1 MMKSERFAEL
11 FVALFD
17 INDVI
22 MRLGGDEFVI
32 FLKDIS
38 HAAIMKKAGKLIRE
52 VQKLKFPG
60 TTYLATCSVGICFL
74 PEKCFRLYVSAY
86 V

>member
-1 MMKSERFAEL
+1 
-11 FVALFD
+11 
-17 INDVI
+17 

-32 FLKDIS
+32 FLKDIG
-38 HAAIMKKAGKLIRE
+38 HATIMKKAGKLIRE

-74 PEKCFRLYVSAY
+74 PENVSGYTYQQLFENADWALYQAKKNGKNR
-86 V
+86 

>member
-1 MMKSERFAEL
+1 MASFA
-11 FVALFD
+11 
-17 INDVI
+17 IPDVS

-32 FLKDIS
+32 YVKDS
-38 HAAIMKKAGKLIRE
+38 GHATIMNKAGKLIRE

-74 PEKCFRLYVSAY
+74 PENVFGYTYQQLFENA
-86 V
+86 